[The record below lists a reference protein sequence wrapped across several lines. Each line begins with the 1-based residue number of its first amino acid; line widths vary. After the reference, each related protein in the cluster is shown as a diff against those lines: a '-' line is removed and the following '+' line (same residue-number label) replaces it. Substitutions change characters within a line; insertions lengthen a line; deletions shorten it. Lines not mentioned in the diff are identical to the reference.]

1 MAAQLSSK
9 GIPHYDPLLYF
20 PSGLLTTVNSS
31 LCPGIGFQSIRPS
44 SPLPCVP
51 GELGPCPGNLVLQQ
65 GLSVWFSLPS
75 DYHRSAALPSNRHN
89 FFPSVPTDFLGWRNL
104 SPASAPLPW
113 GAGLVL
119 LALLLL
125 PSFFHPTHSPDL
137 PPEKSV
143 CRSRINSYNWTLN
156 NRLVPNWERS
166 MPRLYVVTL
175 LI

>member
-65 GLSVWFSLPS
+65 GLSVWFSLHS
-75 DYHRSAALPSNRHN
+75 DCHKSAAALSNSLKCFPDLKLLQFPHPPSAGPAHSPSL
-89 FFPSVPTDFLGWRNL
+89 FPSLL
-104 SPASAPLPW
+104 SSYRVLPGSIYSFPVVRDSCPISAV
-113 GAGLVL
+113 VL
-119 LALLLL
+119 QCLLHLKMY
-125 PSFFHPTHSPDL
+125 S
-137 PPEKSV
+137 
-143 CRSRINSYNWTLN
+143 
-156 NRLVPNWERS
+156 
-166 MPRLYVVTL
+166 
-175 LI
+175 